1 MHPSDMK
8 GGQTINT
15 TIGQPNHQHHDWPAK
30 PSTPRLASETINITI
45 GQRNHQHHDWPAKLS
60 TPRLASQTIN
70 FHDQTIRPG
79 GRYHEPPQVP

>member
-30 PSTPRLASETINITI
+30 PSTPRLASQTINITI
-45 GQRNHQHHDWPAKLS
+45 GQPNHQLS
-60 TPRLASQTIN
+60 
-70 FHDQTIRPG
+70 RPNHPSG
-79 GRYHEPPQVP
+79 WQIP